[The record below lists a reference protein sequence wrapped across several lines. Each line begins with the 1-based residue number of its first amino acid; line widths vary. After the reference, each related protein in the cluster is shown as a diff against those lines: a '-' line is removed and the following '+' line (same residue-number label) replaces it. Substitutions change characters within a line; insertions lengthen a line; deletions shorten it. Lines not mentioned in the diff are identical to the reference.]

1 MRHPPASPRV
11 RADPTLR
18 GLERK
23 YGYNSVFLISAK
35 TNNYYHY
42 NGIHKHISPDD
53 AHDVWYYNF
62 LKTGKSYALDV
73 DTDEADH
80 NTLTVFVDWNK
91 QQLDG
96 ELDEII
102 SAFDLEGKFRAFG
115 FDVATVKGDDIP
127 GLLAVTSRVPAADA
141 RPIVVILDSIKG
153 QGVPYLEQLSNSHHL
168 RLTAESKAAL
178 NETIRQL
185 EASHD

>member
-1 MRHPPASPRV
+1 M
-11 RADPTLR
+11 
-18 GLERK
+18 
-23 YGYNSVFLISAK
+23 
-35 TNNYYHY
+35 
-42 NGIHKHISPDD
+42 
-53 AHDVWYYNF
+53 
-62 LKTGKSYALDV
+62 
-73 DTDEADH
+73 
-80 NTLTVFVDWNK
+80 FVDWNK

-96 ELDEII
+96 ELDDII

-115 FDVATVKGDDIP
+115 FDVVTVKGDDIP
-127 GLLAVTSRVPAADA
+127 WLLEVTSRVPATNA
-141 RPIVVILDSIKG
+141 RPRVVILDSIKG

>member
-1 MRHPPASPRV
+1 M
-11 RADPTLR
+11 
-18 GLERK
+18 
-23 YGYNSVFLISAK
+23 
-35 TNNYYHY
+35 
-42 NGIHKHISPDD
+42 
-53 AHDVWYYNF
+53 
-62 LKTGKSYALDV
+62 
-73 DTDEADH
+73 
-80 NTLTVFVDWNK
+80 DWNK

-115 FDVATVKGDDIP
+115 FDVVTVKGDDIP
-127 GLLAVTSRVPAADA
+127 ALLEVTAPIPAADA
-141 RPIVVILDSIKG
+141 HPRVVILDSIKG

-168 RLTAESKAAL
+168 RLTEESKAAL

>member
-1 MRHPPASPRV
+1 GQCWEAFQFIAHHR
-11 RADPTLR
+11 L
-18 GLERK
+18 
-23 YGYNSVFLISAK
+23 
-35 TNNYYHY
+35 NN
-42 NGIHKHISPDD
+42 
-53 AHDVWYYNF
+53 
-62 LKTGKSYALDV
+62 
-73 DTDEADH
+73 
-80 NTLTVFVDWNK
+80 LTVFVDWNK

-102 SAFDLEGKFRAFG
+102 CAFDLEGKFRAFG
-115 FDVATVKGDDIP
+115 FDVVTVKGDDIP
-127 GLLAVTSRVPAADA
+127 ALLAVTSRVPAADA
-141 RPIVVILDSIKG
+141 RPLVVILDSIKG